1 MIKIAIADDQ
11 PIILN
16 GIQKILSNQLNMTV
30 VATYKD
36 GNDLLQGLKTI
47 NVDVLLLDIQMPG
60 LSGIELSAI
69 ISKHYKN
76 IKILAL
82 TNVDILSQVKKMMQ
96 NGSSGYLLK
105 DASPD
110 IIIKAIN
117 EVFKG
122 KKYIQE
128 EIQKQIESSVNTP
141 KIGQLI
147 TRRER
152 EILKLIADENT
163 NQEIAAKLFLS
174 MRTVENHR
182 TSLLQK
188 LGVKNTAGLVRE
200 AINQGLI

>member
-16 GIQKILSNQLNMTV
+16 GVQKILSNQLNMTV

-36 GNDLLQGLKTI
+36 GNTLLQGLKSVNI
-47 NVDVLLLDIQMPG
+47 DVLLLDIQMPG

-69 ISKHYKN
+69 VSKHYKH

-122 KKYIQE
+122 KKYVQE
-128 EIQKQIESSVNTP
+128 EIQKQIENSVNTP

-163 NQEIAAKLFLS
+163 NQEIATKLFLS

>member
-16 GIQKILSNQLNMTV
+16 GVQKILSTQLNMTV

-36 GNDLLQGLKTI
+36 GNSLLQGLK
-47 NVDVLLLDIQMPG
+47 NVHIDVLLLDIQMPG

-69 ISKHYKN
+69 VSKHYKN
-76 IKILAL
+76 IKIIAL

-122 KKYIQE
+122 KKYVQE
-128 EIQKQIESSVNTP
+128 EIQKQIENSVNTP

-163 NQEIAAKLFLS
+163 NQEIATKLFLS

>member
-1 MIKIAIADDQ
+1 
-11 PIILN
+11 
-16 GIQKILSNQLNMTV
+16 
-30 VATYKD
+30 
-36 GNDLLQGLKTI
+36 
-47 NVDVLLLDIQMPG
+47 MPG

-69 ISKHYKN
+69 VSKHYKN
-76 IKILAL
+76 IKIIAL

-122 KKYIQE
+122 KKYVQE
-128 EIQKQIESSVNTP
+128 EIQKQIENSVNTP

-163 NQEIAAKLFLS
+163 NQEIATKLFLS